1 MLLITFILAYTMN
14 VDMILSVRV
23 SRPEMDEVF
32 PAKYS
37 CIILEFPP
45 TNGKSNR
52 VHFFLVQKDW
62 PDGPE
67 ILTVILDNTR
77 YNLDRL

>member
-37 CIILEFPP
+37 CIILELAFDWRYAPILASCNRTMQAKNHPP
-45 TNGKSNR
+45 
-52 VHFFLVQKDW
+52 L
-62 PDGPE
+62 
-67 ILTVILDNTR
+67 
-77 YNLDRL
+77 